1 MDTLHC
7 KNNMYSV
14 FHLFYFERSG
24 YAFFKKDLNL
34 VLILYSSSLSREG
47 VTERL
52 NEMILLRNWKDESRI
67 KEAILDSIKL

>member
-1 MDTLHC
+1 MQKTIC
-7 KNNMYSV
+7 NR
-14 FHLFYFERSG
+14 LFLYFILKDQDG
-24 YAFFKKDLNL
+24 LFFKKDLNL

-52 NEMILLRNWKDESRI
+52 NEMILLRNWKDEGRI